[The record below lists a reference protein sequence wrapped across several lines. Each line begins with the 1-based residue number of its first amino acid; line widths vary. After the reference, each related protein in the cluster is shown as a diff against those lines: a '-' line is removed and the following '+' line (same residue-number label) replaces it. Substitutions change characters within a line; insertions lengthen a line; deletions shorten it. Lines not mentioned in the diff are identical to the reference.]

1 MIAFASYALIP
12 GFTLALGFLLGGIIS
27 PPDAVSA
34 TTNPR
39 RAGVSGTDASV
50 VIRKNSLAEYERIY
64 LELLERQRKLLKE
77 MNRSDEFDEE
87 LIRKYLSLIDVEEFE
102 VREKRVT

>member
-1 MIAFASYALIP
+1 MFQGL
-12 GFTLALGFLLGGIIS
+12 TL
-27 PPDAVSA
+27 PW
-34 TTNPR
+34 
-39 RAGVSGTDASV
+39 

-64 LELLERQRKLLKE
+64 LELLERQRKLLNE